1 MMRNHYIKVGFIL
14 AVIAYCVWQIY
25 PPEKKI
31 RKGLDLQGGVHIVLE
46 VEQPPAEE
54 KSMSDVTQRALEI
67 IRNRVDGL
75 GVSEP
80 VIQKEGTNRIIV
92 DLPGVKDTQRA
103 VEIIGKTALLEFR
116 LVEEDSKKLSD
127 VLKGDS
133 DVLKDYE
140 VLYMQRKDERGITR
154 ETSPILVK
162 RQPELTGAGLVDAFV
177 GYGASGFPEVN
188 FVLNK
193 EGAAT
198 FAAVTGENIGRRLAI
213 VLDGVVKSAPVIRD
227 RIPDGRGQ
235 ISGDFTMEEAKE
247 LAVVLRAGALPAKVN
262 IIYQQ
267 IVGPT
272 LGKEYIEKSLRAA
285 LYGVIV
291 VVAFMI
297 VYYYAF
303 GFLADLAMA
312 INLLILLAFMAL
324 FKGVLT
330 LPGIAGIALTCGMAV
345 DANIL
350 IFERI
355 REELRSGKSA
365 KSAIESGYHRAW
377 SAILDSNIT
386 TIITGAILF
395 FLGEGSVKGFGLTLS
410 IGIIAN
416 LFTAVF
422 ATKAIVDFVVAN
434 RRIETLRI

>member
-1 MMRNHYIKVGFIL
+1 MMRNHYIKVGFII
-14 AVIAYCVWQIY
+14 AVIAYCLWQIY
-25 PPEKKI
+25 PIEKKI
-31 RKGLDLQGGVHIVLE
+31 KRGLDLQGGVHVVLE
-46 VEQPPAEE
+46 VQEPLEGE

-92 DLPGVKDTQRA
+92 DLPGVKDAQRA
-103 VEIIGKTALLEFR
+103 IEIIGKTALLEFR
-116 LVEEDSKKLSD
+116 LVEEDSKKLTD
-127 VLKGDS
+127 ALNGDS
-133 DVLKDYE
+133 EVLKDYE
-140 VLYMQRKDERGITR
+140 VLYMSQKDERNIAR
-154 ETSPILVK
+154 QTSPILVK
-162 RQPELTGAGLVDAFV
+162 KQPELTGAGLSDAFV

-193 EGAAT
+193 EGAVK
-198 FAAVTGENIGRRLAI
+198 FAAVTGENINKRLAI

-247 LAVVLRAGALPAKVN
+247 LAVVLRAGALPAEVKV
-262 IIYQQ
+262 IYQQ

-272 LGKEYIEKSLRAA
+272 LGKEYIEKSIRAS

-291 VVAFMI
+291 IVIFMVA
-297 VYYYAF
+297 YYYFF
-303 GFLADLAMA
+303 GLLADLAMA
-312 INLLILLAFMAL
+312 INLLILLAFMSM

-355 REELRSGKSA
+355 REELRQGKSA
-365 KSAIESGYHRAW
+365 KSSIESGYHRAW

-386 TIITGAILF
+386 TIITGLILF
-395 FLGEGSVKGFGLTLS
+395 FLGEGPIKGFGLTLS
-410 IGIIAN
+410 VGIIAN

-422 ATKAIVDFVVAN
+422 ATKAIVDFMIAN
-434 RRIETLRI
+434 RSIEKLRI

>member
-1 MMRNHYIKVGFIL
+1 MMRNHYIKLGFII
-14 AVIAYCVWQIY
+14 AVIAYCIWQIY
-25 PPEKKI
+25 PPDKKI
-31 RKGLDLQGGVHIVLE
+31 KKGLDLQGGVHIVLE
-46 VEQPPAEE
+46 VQQPPEQD

-92 DLPGVKDTQRA
+92 DLPGIKDTQRA
-103 VEIIGKTALLEFR
+103 IDVIGKTALLEFR
-116 LVEEDSKKLSD
+116 LVEEDTKKLTD
-127 VLKGDS
+127 ALKGDS
-133 DVLKDYE
+133 EVLKDYE
-140 VLYMQRKDERGITR
+140 VLYTQQKDERGIRR
-154 ETSPILVK
+154 EATPILVK
-162 RQPELTGAGLVDAFV
+162 RQPELTGAGLTDAFV
-177 GYGASGFPEVN
+177 GYGPSGFPEVN

-193 EGAAT
+193 EGAAK
-198 FAAVTGENIGRRLAI
+198 FAEVTEKNIGKRLAI

-235 ISGDFTMEEAKE
+235 ISGDFTMDEAKE
-247 LAVVLRAGALPAKVN
+247 LAVVLRAGALPAKVD

-272 LGKEYIEKSLRAA
+272 LGKEYIEKSLRAS

-291 VVAFMI
+291 VVIFMVI
-297 VYYYAF
+297 YYYAF
-303 GFLADLAMA
+303 GLLADFAMA
-312 INLLILLAFMAL
+312 MNLLILLAFMSL

-365 KSAIESGYHRAW
+365 KAAIEAGYHRAW

-410 IGIIAN
+410 VGIIAN

-422 ATKAIVDFVVAN
+422 ATKAIVDFAVAN
-434 RRIETLRI
+434 RSIEKLRI

>member
-1 MMRNHYIKVGFIL
+1 MMRNHYIKTGFI
-14 AVIAYCVWQIY
+14 IAIVAFCIWQIY

-31 RKGLDLQGGVHIVLE
+31 KKGLDLQGGVHIVLE
-46 VEQPPAEE
+46 VQQPPEGD

-80 VIQKEGTNRIIV
+80 VIQREGVNRIIV
-92 DLPGVKDTQRA
+92 DLPGIKDTQRA
-103 VEIIGKTALLEFR
+103 IDIIGKTALLEFR
-116 LVEEDSKKLSD
+116 LVEEDPKKLSD
-127 VLKGDS
+127 ALKGDS
-133 DVLKDYE
+133 EVLKDYE
-140 VLYMQRKDERGITR
+140 VLYMHQKDERGIVR
-154 ETSPILVK
+154 ETNPILVK
-162 RQPELTGAGLVDAFV
+162 RVPELTGAGLSDAFV
-177 GYGASGFPEVN
+177 GYGPSGFPEVN

-193 EGAAT
+193 EGAAK

-235 ISGDFTMEEAKE
+235 ISGDFKMEEARE
-247 LAVVLRAGALPAKVN
+247 LAIILRAGALPAEVK

-267 IVGPT
+267 VVGPT
-272 LGKEYIEKSLRAA
+272 LGKEYIEKSLRAS
-285 LYGVIV
+285 LFGVIIV
-291 VVAFMI
+291 VLFMI

-303 GFLADLAMA
+303 GFLADLAMG
-312 INLLILLAFMAL
+312 INLLLLLAFMSM

-355 REELRSGKSA
+355 REELRQGKSA
-365 KSAIESGYHRAW
+365 KAAIDAGYHRAW

-395 FLGEGSVKGFGLTLS
+395 FLGEGPIKGFGLTLS
-410 IGIIAN
+410 VGIIAN

-422 ATKAIVDFVVAN
+422 ATKAIVDFIIAN
-434 RRIETLRI
+434 KSIEKLRI